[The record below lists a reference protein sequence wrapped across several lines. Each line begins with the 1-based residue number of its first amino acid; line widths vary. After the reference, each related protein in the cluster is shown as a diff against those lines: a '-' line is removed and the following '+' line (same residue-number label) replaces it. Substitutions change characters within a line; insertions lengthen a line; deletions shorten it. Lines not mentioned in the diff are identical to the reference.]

1 MRWLEIVIVLLAMM
15 VPFFAIKRYD
25 LTSYLYWACLTA
37 LYLLYISARRWEV
50 E

>member
-1 MRWLEIVIVLLAMM
+1 MRWIETLIVLLAMV

-25 LTSYLYWACLTA
+25 LTSYFYWAFLTA
-37 LYLLYISARRWEV
+37 VYLIYIAARRWEI

>member
-1 MRWLEIVIVLLAMM
+1 MRLLEVVIVLLAMI

-25 LTSYLYWACLTA
+25 LSSYFYWACVTA
-37 LYLLYISARRWEV
+37 LYLIYISARRWEV